1 MMEPSPSIVPHWTAR
16 QVVVGTL
23 FVVMVLLA
31 FWLLY
36 EFRLVIFILFV
47 AAFIGIAIRPAVE
60 WLFRRNVPRPVG
72 VIAIY
77 LILLALIVGFVLL
90 FVPLL
95 VEQLTEISIDVP
107 KYYFTFRDRLV
118 QSPSRIIQQFGLRL
132 PTQIFSLMPAEGSDE
147 EAIDRVAGFFVVAGT
162 FIRGT
167 LATIT
172 IFLLGFYWTLESERT
187 LRSLLLF
194 FPSARRERIRELIAE
209 IESRVGGYI
218 RGQILLSTSIFV
230 LALIAYLLI
239 GIQFPL
245 VLAIIA
251 GVMEV
256 VPIFGPALGAIPAIL
271 VALSQDPSKVILVV
285 IATVV
290 MQSLENYLL
299 VPRIMRQSVGVN
311 PIVTLL
317 ALAAFTSLLGLPGA
331 LLAVPIAAIIQLLL
345 DRLVL
350 QAEIQEEVTPA
361 GRDQISRLRYEAQ
374 DLALDVR
381 KQLRQKAD
389 LTGHE
394 VDRVE
399 DDIELIAADLD
410 RILAELAENGTKE

>member
-1 MMEPSPSIVPHWTAR
+1 
-16 QVVVGTL
+16 
-23 FVVMVLLA
+23 
-31 FWLLY
+31 
-36 EFRLVIFILFV
+36 
-47 AAFIGIAIRPAVE
+47 
-60 WLFRRNVPRPVG
+60 
-72 VIAIY
+72 
-77 LILLALIVGFVLL
+77 
-90 FVPLL
+90 
-95 VEQLTEISIDVP
+95 
-107 KYYFTFRDRLV
+107 
-118 QSPSRIIQQFGLRL
+118 
-132 PTQIFSLMPAEGSDE
+132 MPAEGSDE

-410 RILAELAENGTKE
+410 RILAELAENGTEE